1 MTAQPFS
8 HPIRISELR
17 RTGGSEF
24 DLRPDS
30 TARAAI
36 AAALGVTS
44 LRKVR
49 FVGKL
54 LPEGR
59 HDWHMV
65 AQLGATVVQP
75 CVVTL
80 APVTTRIEEPV
91 HRRWLKEMP
100 NVEGDEVEMPDDTLE
115 PLGMV
120 IDLGTVLS
128 EALALSVPDWPRAVD
143 APQGEEAIEGASDPA
158 PDDETHRPFAG
169 LGALRDRLAE
179 EQPEGDD
186 RDSDTPDAP
195 DTPSSTGGRKS

>member
-17 RTGGSEF
+17 RTGGAEF

-30 TARAAI
+30 AARAEI
-36 AAALGVTS
+36 AEALGVTS

-49 FVGKL
+49 FAGKVV
-54 LPEGR
+54 PEGR
-59 HDWHMV
+59 HDWHLE

-80 APVTTRIEEPV
+80 APVTTRIDEPV
-91 HRRWLKEMP
+91 QRRWLKEMP
-100 NVEGDEVEMPDDTLE
+100 EVEGDEVEMPDDALE

-120 IDLGTVLS
+120 IDLGTVLV
-128 EALALSVPDWPRAVD
+128 EALALSVPDWPRAAD
-143 APQGEEAIEGASDPA
+143 APEGEEVIEGAADPA
-158 PDDETHRPFAG
+158 LDDDTHRPFAG
-169 LGALRDRLAE
+169 LGALRDRLAG

-186 RDSDTPDAP
+186 TDSEAP
-195 DTPSSTGGRKS
+195 DTASSTGGRKS